1 MDDKK
6 ITVTLDEVN
15 NANVDAELHRQNVAE
30 RMAEHQE
37 KIRVNFETSS
47 PIKTQGGGF
56 RNSMVYMAIFGL
68 VFSIIAWAIGEQI
81 QKAADNDPI
90 YQVRTLIFFI
100 VKKNRDI
107 TTEELKN
114 VLRNVKEKNP
124 NYKNNEYMP
133 DKYVNM
139 RAEEREKLTGN
150 YNLLDK
156 LYWVVL
162 GVFIAI
168 GLSIAEGCVTKNTS
182 LVIKNGILSL
192 LLGALGGFI
201 VSLFINQIYNIL
213 GGGGGSDS
221 ITVKQ
226 VFARGVGWGILGAF
240 VAIAPGIVM
249 KSGKK
254 FMLGIIGGA
263 IGGIAGG
270 ILFDPIS
277 AIFGSVGFARFVN
290 IVGLGVGAA
299 VATVFL
305 ENIAKQG
312 WLKVATG
319 LIAGKQFILYRSPTV
334 IGGSPKCEIYLFKD
348 SQITAKHAAIN
359 NHNGEFIITSIEGA
373 PIYVNNVLVKQQRL
387 KTGDQV
393 KIGNTIFIFEVK
405 AIKNK

>member
-1 MDDKK
+1 
-6 ITVTLDEVN
+6 
-15 NANVDAELHRQNVAE
+15 
-30 RMAEHQE
+30 
-37 KIRVNFETSS
+37 
-47 PIKTQGGGF
+47 
-56 RNSMVYMAIFGL
+56 
-68 VFSIIAWAIGEQI
+68 
-81 QKAADNDPI
+81 
-90 YQVRTLIFFI
+90 
-100 VKKNRDI
+100 
-107 TTEELKN
+107 
-114 VLRNVKEKNP
+114 
-124 NYKNNEYMP
+124 
-133 DKYVNM
+133 
-139 RAEEREKLTGN
+139 
-150 YNLLDK
+150 
-156 LYWVVL
+156 
-162 GVFIAI
+162 
-168 GLSIAEGCVTKNTS
+168 
-182 LVIKNGILSL
+182 